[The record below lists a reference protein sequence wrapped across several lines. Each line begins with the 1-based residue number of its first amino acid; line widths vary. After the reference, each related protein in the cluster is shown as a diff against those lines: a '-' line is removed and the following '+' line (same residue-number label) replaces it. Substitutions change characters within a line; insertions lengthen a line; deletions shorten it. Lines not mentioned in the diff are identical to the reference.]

1 MSTSSAN
8 NMTVGIGISNELQAL
23 LGAVRAAMP
32 GASIPPLSTAQGRGA
47 LYEVYAWCM
56 TWQAAVRAGADS
68 PTFCTGNGV
77 PATPPY
83 TFRLG
88 PSRLGANDSFTYAVL
103 TFTRRRPPKQPL
115 EVHLGIYTCG
125 PSGQPIQSDV
135 CVLWQEEADYFRAQ
149 PMRTRRNK
157 LPRYWPDA
165 SKAWLTIECKCLD
178 RNMRSRV
185 VHEVIGRFR
194 ELPAKRHALIVNT
207 QSRSAEPRVI
217 ACFDSDAWQ
226 NLVVPT
232 NQDQEER
239 CRGMLRGIFDTYIT
253 ILDHFL

>member
-1 MSTSSAN
+1 MSTSSASN
-8 NMTVGIGISNELQAL
+8 TTVGSGISNEVQAL
-23 LGAVRAAMP
+23 LGAVRTAMP
-32 GASIPPLSTAQGRGA
+32 GAIIPPLSTSQGRGA

-56 TWQAAVRAGADS
+56 AWQEAVQAGADS
-68 PTFCTGNGV
+68 PAFCTGNGA

-88 PSRLGANDSFTYAVL
+88 PSRLGANDRFTYAVL
-103 TFTRRRPPKQPL
+103 TFTRRRLKQPL
-115 EVHLGIYTCG
+115 EVHLGIYISG
-125 PSGQPIQSDV
+125 PSGQPVQSDV
-135 CVLWQEEADYFRAQ
+135 CVLWQEEANYFRAQ

-165 SKAWLTIECKCLD
+165 SKVWLTIECKCLD

-194 ELPAKRHALIVNT
+194 ELPAKHHALIVNK

-217 ACFDSDAWQ
+217 ACFDSGAWQ
-226 NLVVPT
+226 NSVVPT
-232 NQDQEER
+232 NQSQEER
-239 CRGMLRGIFDTYIT
+239 CRGMLRGIFDKYIT